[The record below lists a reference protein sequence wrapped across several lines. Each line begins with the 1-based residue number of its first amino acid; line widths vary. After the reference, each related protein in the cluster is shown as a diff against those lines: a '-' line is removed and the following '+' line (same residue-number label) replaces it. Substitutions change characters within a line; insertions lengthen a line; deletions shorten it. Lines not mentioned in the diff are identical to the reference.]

1 MRRIRYHSYGG
12 PEVLA
17 LEEAPAPVPKAGQ
30 VLIRAAAIGANFVD
44 TQLRRGMAQTE
55 LYRRPLPRS
64 LTGDVVGTVE
74 AVGPDTDPALMGRRV
89 ATASEDAFCDLV
101 VADTPR
107 LVPVPDGL
115 DAGTASALP
124 IAAPVALGV
133 LRAGRL
139 TRGETVLVHSAA
151 GAIGHLAVQLAKL
164 LGAGTVIATAST
176 AAKLDFA
183 RAQGADIGINYTDE
197 DWPEQVRTAAPGGMD
212 VVLDAAGGEILRR
225 SLDVLA
231 PYGRLVTY
239 GAASGELGSIPV
251 TDLFALRSVTGFS
264 LIAAYAADPERTAKD
279 LAEVTEYAAQGFLH
293 TAVHAQLPL
302 TETSEV
308 HRLLE
313 SRAQLGRILV
323 AP

>member
-1 MRRIRYHSYGG
+1 MRRIRYHSYGS

-17 LEEAPAPVPKAGQ
+17 LEEAPVPDPKAGQ
-30 VLIRAAAIGANFVD
+30 VLLRAEAIGANFVD

-55 LYRRPLPRS
+55 LYPRPLPRS

-74 AVGPDTDPALMGRRV
+74 AVGPDTDPGLIGRRV
-89 ATASEDAFCDLV
+89 AAASEDAFCDLI
-101 VADTPR
+101 VADAR
-107 LVPVPDGL
+107 WLVPVPDGL

-124 IAAPVALGV
+124 VAAPVALGV

-139 TRGETVLVHSAA
+139 AHGETVLVHSAA
-151 GAIGHLAVQLAKL
+151 GAIGHLAVQLAKI

-176 AAKLDFA
+176 TAKLDFV
-183 RAQGADIGINYTDE
+183 RAQGADVGVNYTDE
-197 DWPEQVRTAAPGGMD
+197 DWPEKVRLAAPGGVD
-212 VVLDAAGGEILRR
+212 VVLDAAGGEVLRR

-231 PYGRLVTY
+231 PYGRLVAY

-264 LIAAYAADPERTAKD
+264 LIAAQAADPERAVKG
-279 LAEVTEYAAQGFLH
+279 LAELTEYATQRLLR
-293 TAVHAQLPL
+293 TAVHARLPL

-313 SRAQLGRILV
+313 SRAQLGRILAV
-323 AP
+323 P

>member
-17 LEEAPAPVPKAGQ
+17 VEEAPVPIPKAGQ
-30 VLIRAAAIGANFVD
+30 VLIRAEAIGANFVD

-55 LYRRPLPRS
+55 LYPRPLPRS
-64 LTGDVVGTVE
+64 LTGDVVGVVE
-74 AVGPDTDPALMGRRV
+74 AVGPDTEPSLIGRRV
-89 ATASEDAFCDLV
+89 ATASEDAFCDLI
-101 VADTPR
+101 VADAQW

-124 IAAPVALGV
+124 MTAPVALGV

-139 TRGETVLVHSAA
+139 APGETVLVHSAA

-183 RAQGADIGINYTDE
+183 RTQGADLGVDYTDE
-197 DWPEQVRTAAPGGMD
+197 DWPEQVRTAAPGGVD

-231 PYGRLVTY
+231 PHGRLVTY

-264 LIAAYAADPERTAKD
+264 LIAAQAADAERAAKD
-279 LAEVTEYAAQGFLH
+279 LNELTEYAAQGLLC
-293 TAVHAQLPL
+293 TEVHARLPL
-302 TETSEV
+302 TETSKV

-313 SRAQLGRILV
+313 TRAQLGRILV
-323 AP
+323 VP

>member
-17 LEEAPAPVPKAGQ
+17 VEEAPVPIPKAGQ
-30 VLIRAAAIGANFVD
+30 VLIRVEAIGANFVD

-55 LYRRPLPRS
+55 LYPRPLPRS
-64 LTGDVVGTVE
+64 LTGDVVGVVE
-74 AVGPDTDPALMGRRV
+74 AVGPDAERSLIGRRV
-89 ATASEDAFCDLV
+89 ATASEDAFCDLI
-101 VADTPR
+101 VADAQW

-124 IAAPVALGV
+124 VAAPVALGV

-139 TRGETVLVHSAA
+139 APGETVLVHSAA

-183 RAQGADIGINYTDE
+183 RTQGADLGVDYTDE
-197 DWPEQVRTAAPGGMD
+197 DWPEQVRTVAPGGVD

-231 PYGRLVTY
+231 PHGRLVTY

-264 LIAAYAADPERTAKD
+264 LIAAQAADAERAAKD
-279 LAEVTEYAAQGFLH
+279 MNELTEYAAQGLLR
-293 TAVHAQLPL
+293 TAVHVRLPL
-302 TETSEV
+302 TETSKV
-308 HRLLE
+308 HQLLE
-313 SRAQLGRILV
+313 TRAQLGRILV
-323 AP
+323 LP